1 MSKEEH
7 TGILVKILNIKKG
20 LIEYKNVQYIRIK
33 SEKYNLMIMKD
44 YMPVIG
50 EIKGDIEIELVD
62 ETKKLEKIVAFYM
75 HKKNQF
81 NLFVKEE

>member
-1 MSKEEH
+1 
-7 TGILVKILNIKKG
+7 
-20 LIEYKNVQYIRIK
+20 
-33 SEKYNLMIMKD
+33 MIMKD
-44 YMPVIG
+44 YMQVIG
-50 EIKGDIEIELVD
+50 EIKGDIEIELAD

>member
-33 SEKYNLMIMKD
+33 SEK
-44 YMPVIG
+44 
-50 EIKGDIEIELVD
+50 
-62 ETKKLEKIVAFYM
+62 
-75 HKKNQF
+75 
-81 NLFVKEE
+81 

>member
-20 LIEYKNVQYIRIK
+20 LIEYKNIMIK

-50 EIKGDIEIELVD
+50 EIKGDIEIELAD